1 MDDSNSVYSGV
12 GSSMEFGSS
21 TRGDSPLPDSPVGFS
36 SSIRSFNP
44 QPDIQN
50 AFKQVQACIDST
62 SSQLRNDYKHRQ
74 AVYQSWCPPP
84 TGLKSSQHTSPPG
97 IRQQSSL
104 LCSRGS
110 SPRASISSLW
120 AAGERLGMLLQQQQQ
135 EGQQAAGLGSGSN
148 FADFF
153 AARRSAATGS
163 QDPARPATAGRSS
176 IPIIQ
181 ALAQD
186 VRATAVRNTARYVT
200 THTLIQPAGLP
211 A

>member
-1 MDDSNSVYSGV
+1 MEDSESVYSDI
-12 GSSMEFGSS
+12 GSSRNS
-21 TRGDSPLPDSPVGFS
+21 SPLPDSPVCGLSGSFR
-36 SSIRSFNP
+36 SISP

-50 AFKQVQACIDST
+50 AVKQVQACIEST
-62 SSQLRNDYKHRQ
+62 SMQLRNDYKHRQ

-84 TGLKSSQHTSPPG
+84 TGLKSAQHTAPAGS
-97 IRQQSSL
+97 RQQPSL

-120 AAGERLGMLLQQQQQ
+120 AAGERIGMLLQQQQQ
-135 EGQQAAGLGSGSN
+135 EGQQAACLASGSS

-153 AARRSAATGS
+153 AARKSAAAGS
-163 QDPARPATAGRSS
+163 LDPLRSTAAAGSS

-186 VRATAVRNTARYVT
+186 VRVTAVGSTARYVAT
-200 THTLIQPAGLP
+200 DTYLEG
-211 A
+211 